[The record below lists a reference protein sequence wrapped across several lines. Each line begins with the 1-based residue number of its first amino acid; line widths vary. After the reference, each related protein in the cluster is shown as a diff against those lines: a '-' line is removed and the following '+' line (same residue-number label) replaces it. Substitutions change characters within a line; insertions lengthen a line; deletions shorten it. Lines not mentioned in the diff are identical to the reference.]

1 MDTHSCNDLWKAT
14 WNGHEAC
21 VATLIAAGVD
31 PNVVNDYGNT
41 PLLWASWSGHEACVR
56 VLIAAGA
63 DPNVVDYYGSTPLH
77 EATWNGHDACIQ
89 TLVESGADPNAVND
103 AGYTSLHWA
112 VYNNHEACVAALIA
126 TGADPNIVNN
136 LRQTPL
142 QLAVR
147 KGHRECMKIL
157 IIRMLAER
165 DLTDD
170 EWGLVPEESDIG
182 HLLPAVM
189 TRDGRDAAAKL
200 VARLPKEKQKVLET
214 AAMCLSRFVS
224 RDVAEQI
231 MIRCV

>member
-1 MDTHSCNDLWKAT
+1 MDTHSCNNLFTAAAKDHDSCVRELLASGANPNVVDNYGWTPLHWASYYGSTCFQMLADAGADPNVVDNYGWTPLHRVALGGYK
-14 WNGHEAC
+14 AC
-21 VATLIAAGVD
+21 VATLIAAG
-31 PNVVNDYGNT
+31 
-41 PLLWASWSGHEACVR
+41 
-56 VLIAAGA
+56 
-63 DPNVVDYYGSTPLH
+63 
-77 EATWNGHDACIQ
+77 
-89 TLVESGADPNAVND
+89 ADPNAVNNH
-103 AGYTSLHWA
+103 GYTSLHWA

-126 TGADPNIVNN
+126 AGANPNIVNN

-142 QLAVR
+142 QIAV
-147 KGHRECMKIL
+147 KKDHRECMKIL
-157 IIRMLAER
+157 IIRILADR

-182 HLLPAVM
+182 HLLPVVM
-189 TRDGRDAAAKL
+189 VRDGRDAAGKL

>member
-1 MDTHSCNDLWKAT
+1 
-14 WNGHEAC
+14 
-21 VATLIAAGVD
+21 VD
-31 PNVVNDYGNT
+31 PNAVNDDGYT
-41 PLLWASWSGHEACVR
+41 PLLWASWNGHEACVR

-63 DPNVVDYYGSTPLH
+63 DPNVADNRGNTPLH
-77 EATWNGHDACIQ
+77 RVALGGYKACVAALIAA
-89 TLVESGADPNAVND
+89 GADLNAVND
-103 AGYTSLHWA
+103 DGYTPLHWA
-112 VYNNHEACVAALIA
+112 VYNNHDACVAALIA

-136 LRQTPL
+136 HRQTPL

-157 IIRMLAER
+157 IIRILADR

-189 TRDGRDAAAKL
+189 VRDGRDAAAKL
-200 VARLPKEKQKVLET
+200 VARLPAKTREVLET

>member
-1 MDTHSCNDLWKAT
+1 LGGYK
-14 WNGHEAC
+14 AC
-21 VATLIAAGVD
+21 VATLIAAG
-31 PNVVNDYGNT
+31 
-41 PLLWASWSGHEACVR
+41 
-56 VLIAAGA
+56 
-63 DPNVVDYYGSTPLH
+63 
-77 EATWNGHDACIQ
+77 
-89 TLVESGADPNAVND
+89 ADPNAVNNH
-103 AGYTSLHWA
+103 GYASLHWA

-142 QLAVR
+142 QIAVK
-147 KGHRECMKIL
+147 KGRRECAKL
-157 IIRMLAER
+157 IAVHVLADR

-170 EWGLVPEESDIG
+170 EWGLVPPDSDIG
-182 HLLPAVM
+182 HLLPVVM

-231 MIRCV
+231 MVRCV